1 MRKPHEMTIDRG
13 LLLYLLQLA
22 EPFGL
27 LTDVKLQQLAFLAE
41 LQMFGKRLKGLHFE
55 FYRFAYGAFSKD
67 LDNDLLSLRK
77 KERIENFSVS
87 EKAEEALKIIG
98 DAIEGE
104 ETNHNIAEILQAII
118 QTYAPQ
124 ETGAITQSVEKVEL
138 ILPQEPDK
146 PTQSLPI
153 RDVSFHSSL
162 LVPSRIEVDA
172 EFRLSPQ
179 QQMRLNKAL
188 GY

>member
-1 MRKPHEMTIDRG
+1 MTIDRA
-13 LLLYLLQLA
+13 LLLYLLQQA
-22 EPFGL
+22 EPHGL

-77 KERIENFSVS
+77 KERVENFSVT
-87 EKAEEALKIIG
+87 EKAEEALKIVG
-98 DAIEGE
+98 EAIEEE
-104 ETNHNIAEILQAII
+104 ETNHKVAEILQAVT

-124 ETGAITQSVEKVEL
+124 DTGAITRSVEKVEL
-138 ILPQEPDK
+138 ILPEEPNK

-153 RDVSFHSSL
+153 GDVSFHSSL
-162 LVPSRIEVDA
+162 LVPARIEVDT
-172 EFRLSPQ
+172 EFQLTPQ
-179 QQMRLNKAL
+179 QHTRLNKAL